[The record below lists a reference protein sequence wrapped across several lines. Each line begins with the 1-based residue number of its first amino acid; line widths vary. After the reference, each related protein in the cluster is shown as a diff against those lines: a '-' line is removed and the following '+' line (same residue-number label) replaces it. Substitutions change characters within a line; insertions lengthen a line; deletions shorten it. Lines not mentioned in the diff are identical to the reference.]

1 MQEIKY
7 CFILTI
13 ALISL
18 SLKSA
23 ARIFPSEGIRLN
35 YTQIMFEYNPVFGA
49 NEYRIHIFP
58 QTKFGGNDTNRE
70 IIIRNHTLAIIVD
83 NALEFGEN
91 YKWYYEAYQ
100 SNNKLKTS
108 DEFFFGINPCLFVDS
123 NRYKFSVTQYDSI
136 ALTNNILFLDQLGIA
151 VNRKGKPVWF
161 LPNERKSTYRNI
173 AMSSNGT
180 ITLLQDNDCIEK
192 DLFGNVIWL
201 APNDGKVSGD
211 SAEYYH
217 HDFAKLKDGTFFTSS
232 YIFDKTINPFNTKAF
247 IKIRYNTLIQYDVNK
262 KVLWSWNE
270 KNFIDSKTM
279 FAGILKDQTE
289 SAGTHLNSFFV
300 DEKNN
305 CILTSYRNDSR
316 IAMIDKKTGLFK
328 YQFTGKN
335 DTLLPESVLA
345 VDFSKQHHATI
356 LKNGNI
362 MFYNNNVDFINTN
375 GNAVFPHVMIINP
388 PTKVKKAE
396 IVWDYECGTNAFP
409 KGVNGKEGFA
419 KELPNGNILISMGGA
434 NRSFEVTRNKKIVWE
449 CFFEKMDATTNTWQ
463 PVNNYRTN
471 FTSSL
476 YPQYYTV
483 NMGIATDSLPLKNH
497 AFTINNEGTEDD
509 SYQIHIFD
517 ADQKTILMSSNISVK
532 TRSAKS
538 VKIQLNKK
546 IKNLQSIYLEIFP
559 LNNKE
564 YAYNSKLIALN

>member
-1 MQEIKY
+1 MQQIKF
-7 CFILTI
+7 CLILTI

-23 ARIFPSEGIRLN
+23 ARIFPSEAIKLN

-49 NEYRIHIFP
+49 TEYRIHIFP
-58 QTKFGGNDTNRE
+58 QTKFGGNDTKRE
-70 IIIRNHTLAIIVD
+70 IIIRNYSLAIIVD
-83 NALEFGEN
+83 NILEFGEN
-91 YKWYYEAYQ
+91 YKWYYEAYIN
-100 SNNKLKTS
+100 NNKLKTS
-108 DEFFFGINPCLFVDS
+108 DEFFFGINPCPFIDS
-123 NRYKFSVTQYDSI
+123 NHYQFSVTQYDSI
-136 ALTNNILFLDQLGIA
+136 TFTNNILFLDQLGIA
-151 VNRKGKPVWF
+151 VNRKGKPIWF
-161 LPNERKSTYRNI
+161 LPNEKKSTCRNI

-192 DLFGNVIWL
+192 DLLGNVIWL

-217 HDFAKLKDGTFFTSS
+217 HDFSKLKNGTFFTSS
-232 YIFDKTINPFNTKAF
+232 YIFVKAINPFNPSAF

-262 KVLWSWNE
+262 KILWSWNE
-270 KNFIDSKTM
+270 KNFIDSRTM

-305 CILTSYRNDSR
+305 CILTSYRNNSR
-316 IAMIDKKTGLFK
+316 IAMIDKKTGMFK
-328 YQFTGKN
+328 YQFTGKT
-335 DTLLPESVLA
+335 DTLLPESA
-345 VDFSKQHHATI
+345 VAIDFSKQHHATI
-356 LKNGNI
+356 LKDGNI
-362 MFYNNNVDFINTN
+362 MFYNNNVDFIHPN
-375 GNAVFPHVMIINP
+375 GKPIFPHVVIVSP
-388 PTKVKKAE
+388 PTKFKKAE
-396 IVWDYECGTNAFP
+396 IIWDYECSTRAFP
-409 KGVNGKEGFA
+409 KGINGKEGFA

-434 NRSFEVTRNKKIVWE
+434 NRSIEVTRNKNIVWE
-449 CFFEKMDATTNTWQ
+449 CFFEKIDATTNTWQ

-483 NMGIATDSLPLKNH
+483 DMGIAADSLPINNH
-497 AFTINNEGTEDD
+497 AITINNEGTEDD
-509 SYQIHIFD
+509 SYQINIF
-517 ADQKTILMSSNISVK
+517 ATDQKTILMSSVISVK
-532 TRSAKS
+532 KRSAKS

-546 IKNLQSIYLEIFP
+546 TKKLQSIYVEVFP

-564 YAYNSKLIALN
+564 YAYNSKFIAMN

>member
-1 MQEIKY
+1 MQQIKY
-7 CFILTI
+7 YLILTI
-13 ALISL
+13 GLFSL

-23 ARIFPSEGIRLN
+23 ARIFPSEGIKLN

-49 NEYRIHIFP
+49 TEYRIHIFP
-58 QTKFGGNDTNRE
+58 QTKFGGNDTKRE
-70 IIIRNHTLAIIVD
+70 TIIRNHSLAVIID
-83 NALEFGEN
+83 NILEFGEN
-91 YKWYYEAYQ
+91 YKWYYEAYI
-100 SNNKLKTS
+100 NNIKIKSS
-108 DEFFFGINPCLFVDS
+108 DEFFFGINPCPFIDS
-123 NRYKFSVTQYDSI
+123 NRYKFSVTQFDSI
-136 ALTNNILFLDQLGIA
+136 ALNNILFLDQLGIA
-151 VNRKGKPVWF
+151 INRKGKPIWF
-161 LPNERKSTYRNI
+161 LANEKKSTYRNI
-173 AMSSNGT
+173 AMSNNGT
-180 ITLLQDNDCIEK
+180 ITLLQDNNCIEK
-192 DLFGNVIWL
+192 DLLGNVIWL
-201 APNDGKVSGD
+201 APNDGMISGD

-217 HDFAKLKDGTFFTSS
+217 HDFAKLKDGTFFTTS
-232 YIFDKTINPFNTKAF
+232 YIFDKAANPSNPSAF

-270 KNFIDSKTM
+270 KNFIDSRTM

-328 YQFTGKN
+328 YQFTGKK
-335 DTLLPESVLA
+335 DTLLPESA
-345 VDFSKQHHATI
+345 VAADFSKQHHATI

-362 MFYNNNVDFINTN
+362 MFYNNNVDFNNPN
-375 GNAVFPHVMIINP
+375 GNAVFPHVVIISP
-388 PTKVKKAE
+388 PTNSKKAE
-396 IVWDYECGTNAFP
+396 VIWDYECSTSAFP

-434 NRSFEVTRNKKIVWE
+434 NRSIEVTRNKKIVWE
-449 CFFEKMDATTNTWQ
+449 CFFEKTDATTNTWQ

-483 NMGIATDSLPLKNH
+483 DMGIAADSLPLKNH
-497 AFTINNEGTEDD
+497 AITINNEGTEDD
-509 SYQIHIFD
+509 SYQINIFD
-517 ADQKTILMSSNISVK
+517 DDEKTILMSSIISVK
-532 TRSAKS
+532 NRSPKS